1 MSQQH
6 IPVCMKSRLAFFL
19 TFLFAISILLPL
31 ASASGMQGCTLNGGV
46 CDTWDKADDGTP
58 NQQDWIAG
66 VY

>member
-1 MSQQH
+1 
-6 IPVCMKSRLAFFL
+6 MKSRLAFFL